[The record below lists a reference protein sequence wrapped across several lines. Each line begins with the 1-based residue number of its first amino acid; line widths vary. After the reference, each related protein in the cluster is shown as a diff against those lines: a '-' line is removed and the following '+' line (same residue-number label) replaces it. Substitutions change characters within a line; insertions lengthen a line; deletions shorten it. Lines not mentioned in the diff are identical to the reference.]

1 MSKDGN
7 AQCLGW
13 HGHGNKL
20 VKLHP
25 NFLIR
30 KILLNPPVLALTRNE
45 GNYFGWPPL
54 CELLVFPNKIVWLDF
69 V

>member
-1 MSKDGN
+1 MSRDGN
-7 AQCLGW
+7 AQRLGW
-13 HGHGNKL
+13 HGHVNIL

-30 KILLNPPVLALTRNE
+30 KILLNPSVLALTCYEVNCL
-45 GNYFGWPPL
+45 GWPSL
-54 CELLVFPNKIVWLDF
+54 CELLVLPNKKAWLDF